1 MKHSIFAPI
10 LLAASIAIAAPL
22 AASAA
27 PTAPAIALAPSA
39 PILVRDVNAQ
49 PTGSENQ
56 GPGFLSLTFTNTSNV
71 AANEVVFELD
81 ANGRYNRLIHDVGTF
96 APGVAIK
103 HAYYDLSGASNQ
115 QVKVIKVQF
124 NDGTSWSN
132 DETTAPRLRRQA
144 S

>member
-1 MKHSIFAPI
+1 MNHSILART
-10 LLAASIAIAAPL
+10 LLASSMALATPL

-27 PTAPAIALAPSA
+27 PNAPALAFASSA
-39 PILVRDVNAQ
+39 PIAVSDVNAQ
-49 PTGSENQ
+49 PTGTENQ
-56 GPGFLSLTFTNTSNV
+56 GPGFLSVTFTNTSNV

-103 HAYYDLSGASNQ
+103 HGYYDLSGASDQ
-115 QVKVIKVQF
+115 QVKVVKVKF

-132 DETTAPRLRRQA
+132 SEATAPRSRRQA